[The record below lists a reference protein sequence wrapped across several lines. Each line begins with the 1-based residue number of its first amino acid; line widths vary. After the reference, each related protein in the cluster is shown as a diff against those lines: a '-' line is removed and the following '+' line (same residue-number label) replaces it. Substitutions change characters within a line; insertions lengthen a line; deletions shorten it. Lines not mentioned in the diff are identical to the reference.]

1 MLTMLIRRVLALGV
15 PVLLLGCATPEAGLW
30 GGAGA
35 KPAIDA
41 QAWEAHV
48 AQLASDEFDGRKPG
62 TRGERQTLEYLQA
75 QFRQLG
81 LEPGN
86 GASFLQTVPFVEITA
101 GSDATLQLGGSSLAV
116 GPEAVIWT
124 KRVQPEVSVADSP
137 IVFVGHG
144 VVAPEYGW
152 NDYAGID
159 MRGKTALILIN
170 DPGWDRDDP
179 SLFNGRAMTY
189 YGRWTYKFEEA
200 ARQGAAAALIVHETA
215 PAAYGWETVVNSWS
229 GPQLDMVAP
238 DGNAGRI
245 ALEGWVTR
253 DVAQRL
259 LTSAG
264 QDLDELKRRA
274 AQPGFRPIELG
285 AKAAGS
291 VRNAIRRGESAN
303 AIGLI
308 RGAKRPGEYVI
319 YMGHW
324 DHLGRTLARS
334 GDTVFNGAVDNAT
347 GTAGLIEIAAAF
359 KRGRPPERSV
369 VFLALTLEESG
380 LLGSAYYTAN
390 PVLPL
395 AQTVAALNMDALY
408 YGGPTRDVSVFGFG
422 ASELENYLVTAARL
436 QGRVVVA
443 EPTPEKGFFYRSDHF
458 NFAKAGVPSLYFKAG
473 IDDVEQG
480 ADFGRQL
487 RVEFDAQRYHKL
499 ADEYRPGMDWRGA
512 LQDVELMYAIGA
524 KLARETSFPNW
535 NPGNEFRAT
544 RDRSRA
550 LMLAPERAPPQ

>member
-1 MLTMLIRRVLALGV
+1 MLIRRVMTLVV
-15 PVLLLGCATPEAGLW
+15 PVFLLGCAVPEAGLP
-30 GGAGA
+30 GGRAA
-35 KPAIDA
+35 KPTIDA
-41 QAWEAHV
+41 AVWEAHV
-48 AQLASDEFDGRKPG
+48 ARLASDEFEGRKPG
-62 TRGERQTLEYLQA
+62 TQGERQTLDYLQA

-86 GASFLQTVPFVEITA
+86 GASFLQAVPFVEITA
-101 GSDATLQLGGSSLAV
+101 GSDAQLRLGDQTLAI
-116 GPEAVIWT
+116 GPEAVVWT

-137 IVFVGHG
+137 LVFVGHG

-170 DPGWDRDDP
+170 DPGWDGDDR

-215 PAAYGWETVVNSWS
+215 PAAYGWDTVVNSWS
-229 GPQLDMVAP
+229 GPQLDMVAA
-238 DGNAGRI
+238 DGNASRI

-259 LTSAG
+259 LTTAG
-264 QDLDELKRRA
+264 QDLDDLKRRA
-274 AQPGFRPIELG
+274 AQPGFRPIEL
-285 AKAAGS
+285 AARAAGS
-291 VRNAIRRGESAN
+291 VRNAIRRGESSN
-303 AIGLI
+303 VIGLI

-334 GDTVFNGAVDNAT
+334 GDNVFNGAVDNAT
-347 GTAGLIEIAAAF
+347 GIAGLIEIAAAF

-380 LLGSAYYTAN
+380 LLGSAYYTVN
-390 PVLPL
+390 PVFPL
-395 AQTVAALNMDALY
+395 AQTVGALNLDALY
-408 YGGPTRDVSVFGFG
+408 VGGPTRDVAVSGFG
-422 ASELENYLVTAARL
+422 ASELEIPLAAAARR
-436 QGRVVVA
+436 QGRVLVG

-473 IDDVEQG
+473 HDDVERG
-480 ADFGRQL
+480 LEYGRQL
-487 RVEFDAQRYHKL
+487 RVEFDSVRYHKQ
-499 ADEYRPGMDWRGA
+499 ADEYRPGLDWRGA
-512 LQDVELMYAIGA
+512 LQDVELMHAVGA
-524 KLARETSFPNW
+524 QLARERSFPNW

-550 LMLAPERAPPQ
+550 LMSAPVPAAQQ

>member
-1 MLTMLIRRVLALGV
+1 MLIRRILALGV
-15 PVLLLGCATPEAGLW
+15 PALLAACATPEAGLW
-30 GGAGA
+30 GGPGA
-35 KPAIDA
+35 RPAIDA
-41 QAWEAHV
+41 QAWEAHL
-48 AQLASDEFDGRKPG
+48 ATLASDAFEGRKPG
-62 TRGERQTLEYLQA
+62 TRGEQQTLDYLVK
-75 QFRQLG
+75 QFQVLG
-81 LEPGN
+81 VEPGN
-86 GASFLQTVPFVEITA
+86 GDSYLQKVPFVEITA
-101 GSDATLQLGGSSLAV
+101 GSDASLRLGDATLAIGPDAV
-116 GPEAVIWT
+116 LWT
-124 KRVQPEVSVADSP
+124 KRVQPEVAVADSP
-137 IVFVGHG
+137 MVFVGHG

-152 NDYAGID
+152 NDYAGVD

-170 DPGWDRDDP
+170 DPGWDGDDR

-200 ARQGAAAALIVHETA
+200 ARQGAAAALIIHETA

-238 DGNAGRI
+238 DGNASRI

-253 DVAQRL
+253 DVAQRTL
-259 LTSAG
+259 AATG
-264 QDLDELKRRA
+264 HDLDDLKRRA
-274 AQPGFRPIELG
+274 AQRGFKPIELG
-285 AKAAGS
+285 VQAAGS

-303 AIGLI
+303 VLGLI
-308 RGAKRPGEYVI
+308 RGSKRPGEYVV

-347 GTAGLIEIAAAF
+347 GTAGLLEIAAAF

-390 PVLPL
+390 PVFPL
-395 AQTVAALNMDALY
+395 AQTVAALNMDALHD
-408 YGGPTRDVSVFGFG
+408 GGPTRDVAVYGFG
-422 ASELENYLVTAARL
+422 ASELERTLAEAARL
-436 QGRVVVA
+436 QGRTLVA
-443 EPTPEKGFFYRSDHF
+443 ESTPEKGFFYRSDHF

-473 IDDVEQG
+473 IDDVARGRE
-480 ADFGRQL
+480 FGQQL
-487 RVEFDAQRYHKL
+487 RVAFDAERYHKQ

-512 LQDVELMYAIGA
+512 LQDVELMYAVGA
-524 KLARETSFPNW
+524 RLARERSFPNW

-550 LMLAPERAPPQ
+550 VMQTGAGPPAQ